1 MRTHDELIPQLA
13 HARPHRRRRRWVGR
27 ILLVVL
33 LLAVVIGGYAGYKGV
48 VTNFGG
54 PSCQAVAAGQSVNF
68 SPEQTAN
75 AATITAVA
83 VRRGLPARAATI
95 ALATAIQES
104 KLHNIRFGDR
114 DSLGLFQQRPSQ
126 GWGTAD
132 QILDPV
138 HATNRFYDV
147 LVKIPGY
154 QTMEIT
160 KVAQKVQ
167 RSAYPA
173 AYADHEQEGRVLA
186 SVLSGHSPGGLGC
199 RLDPASTVP
208 APGTLSASLTR
219 ELAVQGTPNGR
230 VLSVTAPSAQAA
242 WAVGSWAVA
251 HADADGITTV
261 TVGDRTWTRDRDKES
276 WSWHAS
282 GSGGPATRVV
292 ITLR

>member
-1 MRTHDELIPQLA
+1 
-13 HARPHRRRRRWVGR
+13 
-27 ILLVVL
+27 
-33 LLAVVIGGYAGYKGV
+33 
-48 VTNFGG
+48 
-54 PSCQAVAAGQSVNF
+54 
-68 SPEQTAN
+68 
-75 AATITAVA
+75 
-83 VRRGLPARAATI
+83 
-95 ALATAIQES
+95 
-104 KLHNIRFGDR
+104 
-114 DSLGLFQQRPSQ
+114 
-126 GWGTAD
+126 
-132 QILDPV
+132 
-138 HATNRFYDV
+138 
-147 LVKIPGY
+147 
-154 QTMEIT
+154 
-160 KVAQKVQ
+160 
-167 RSAYPA
+167 
-173 AYADHEQEGRVLA
+173 
-186 SVLSGHSPGGLGC
+186 VLSGHSPGGLGC